1 MQKIIALLF
10 IVLLVINSSSYAQNN
25 PNKLQQLSW
34 LQGEWVM
41 NSKDAHF
48 IEHWSVINDVLWQG
62 AGYGISAKGD
72 TLFKEALQIVLQ
84 NDTVW
89 YLPTIA
95 NQNDGKQV
103 RFAAVELSGSKVVFE
118 NKQHDFPQRI
128 VYNRTSDSTI
138 YAYVEGMQK
147 GKMRK
152 EEFHFIR
159 K

>member
-1 MQKIIALLF
+1 MKQVLL
-10 IVLLVINSSSYAQNN
+10 IVLLTNFSTIGYAQNKSTH
-25 PNKLQQLSW
+25 KLQQLNW

-48 IEHWSVINDVLWQG
+48 IEYWSVVNDLLWQG
-62 AGYGISAKGD
+62 AGYGISIQGD
-72 TLFKEALQIVLQ
+72 TLFKESLQIAVQ

-95 NQNDGKQV
+95 NQNGGKQI
-103 RFAAVELSGSKVVFE
+103 RFAAVELSAHKAAFE

-128 VYNRTSDSTI
+128 VYNKTSDSTI
-138 YAYVEGMQK
+138 YAYVEGMKK

-152 EEFHFIR
+152 EEFHFKR